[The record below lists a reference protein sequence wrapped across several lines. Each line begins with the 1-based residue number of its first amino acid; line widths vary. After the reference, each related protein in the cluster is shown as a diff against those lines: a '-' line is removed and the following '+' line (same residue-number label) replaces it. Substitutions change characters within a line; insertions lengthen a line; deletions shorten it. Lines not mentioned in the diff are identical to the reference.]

1 MGKAADSGRDSPLR
15 CAFCQKTQK
24 AVGKL
29 ISSPSSHPRVYI
41 CDECVAVCAA
51 IIEDDRQE
59 VEAGTPAESETPHP
73 LLSHRLVSELM
84 ACVVQWIRQESLGVD
99 ASDELG
105 RLRSVAARMVSDTGS
120 A

>member
-1 MGKAADSGRDSPLR
+1 MGKFTASSRDSLR
-15 CAFCQKTQK
+15 CSFCQKTQE

-29 ISSPSSHPRVYI
+29 ISSPRDHPRAYI
-41 CDECVAVCAA
+41 CDECVAVCMA

-59 VEAGTPAESETPHP
+59 VEAGTSAESEAPHP
-73 LLSHRLVSELM
+73 LLSHRLASELM
-84 ACVVQWIRQESLGVD
+84 ACVAQWIRQESLGVD

-105 RLRSVAARMVSDTGS
+105 RLRTVAARMMSDSGS